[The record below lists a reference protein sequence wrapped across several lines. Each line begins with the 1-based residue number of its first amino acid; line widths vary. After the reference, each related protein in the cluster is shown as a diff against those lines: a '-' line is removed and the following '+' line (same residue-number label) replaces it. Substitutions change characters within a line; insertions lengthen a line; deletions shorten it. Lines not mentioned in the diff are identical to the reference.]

1 MRSRSW
7 PAVSSRALADGAVLS
22 GYALVA
28 FLCLG
33 VPLLAK
39 SGNQYLGSGT
49 DPAIPIWAFGW
60 FVHAILHGENPF
72 FTHVIWAPEGANVTW
87 TTVVPGLALAFA
99 PLTLAVGAIDSYT
112 VAMTL
117 MPAFAAW
124 TAYLL
129 CRYLT
134 RSLWPSVVGG
144 FLFGFSSYLL
154 SHDEFGHPQLSSVLL
169 LPLAALLVLR
179 FLDRRLS
186 GRRLIVE
193 VGLVLAFQVLLSTEV
208 TFTLTL
214 AAIVALPL
222 AFLLVPDRR
231 LQIRAL
237 VPYLIGAYA
246 LAGVLTA
253 PFLYYALTGFHH
265 AFLISNGPGTD
276 LLNFV
281 VPTPSTLPFGGWL
294 SGVSARFPGNPSEKD
309 GYLGLPTLVVMAL
322 FAKDRFRT
330 PSGRFLLAAVVVV
343 FVAALGAKG
352 AVAGRLVLNLPWMLV
367 HNLPFF
373 DNVLTGRLT
382 AYLTLLAAVIV
393 ALWTAARRPG
403 LLRWLLPLLAVL
415 AIVPDP
421 RANGFA
427 HTYGISPFFSG
438 SAYRGCLRPNE
449 TLLLIPQPEQV
460 VDQAVDGF
468 RFNLAG
474 GYIGPG
480 AIPQSYLE
488 PPSRYSIAIG
498 SAIPPDQIGALRSF
512 IASKHVTS
520 IVVEDYDYEHFA
532 PTFNRL
538 AEPHHVGG
546 VVLYHVSGPAPPC
559 PP

>member
-1 MRSRSW
+1 M
-7 PAVSSRALADGAVLS
+7 
-22 GYALVA
+22 
-28 FLCLG
+28 
-33 VPLLAK
+33 
-39 SGNQYLGSGT
+39 
-49 DPAIPIWAFGW
+49 
-60 FVHAILHGENPF
+60 
-72 FTHVIWAPEGANVTW
+72 
-87 TTVVPGLALAFA
+87 
-99 PLTLAVGAIDSYT
+99 
-112 VAMTL
+112 
-117 MPAFAAW
+117 
-124 TAYLL
+124 
-129 CRYLT
+129 
-134 RSLWPSVVGG
+134 
-144 FLFGFSSYLL
+144 
-154 SHDEFGHPQLSSVLL
+154 LL

-222 AFLLVPDRR
+222 AFLLLVLDRR
-231 LQIRAL
+231 LQIRTL

-352 AVAGRLVLNLPWMLV
+352 AVAGRLVLNLPLMLV

-427 HTYGISPFFSG
+427 HTYESHRS
-438 SAYRGCLRPNE
+438 SA
-449 TLLLIPQPEQV
+449 
-460 VDQAVDGF
+460 A
-468 RFNLAG
+468 
-474 GYIGPG
+474 
-480 AIPQSYLE
+480 
-488 PPSRYSIAIG
+488 
-498 SAIPPDQIGALRSF
+498 
-512 IASKHVTS
+512 
-520 IVVEDYDYEHFA
+520 A
-532 PTFNRL
+532 PT
-538 AEPHHVGG
+538 VD
-546 VVLYHVSGPAPPC
+546 PC
-559 PP
+559 GRTRPCY